1 MDRRRQD
8 FRLGVSS
15 MSGAGLKREGELWLG
30 SGSVTTGTSSVSSSL
45 SSSSEVVGSGG
56 GTWTFFLKWEMFRLL
71 TLSPRVVSTM
81 FPLLDV
87 TWKGFGLNGE
97 VCFDFFGWRPRTV
110 PPRWKLGSLA

>member
-30 SGSVTTGTSSVSSSL
+30 SGSVTTGTSSVCSSL

-56 GTWTFFLKWEMFRLL
+56 GTWTFLKWEMFRLV
-71 TLSPRVVSTM
+71 TLSPLEASTM

-87 TWKGFGLNGE
+87 TWKGFWLNGE
-97 VCFDFFGWRPRTV
+97 VCLDFFGWRTRTV
-110 PPRWKLGSLA
+110 SPGWRLDGLA